1 MKKSTDE
8 IKNLT
13 GTNVAKS
20 DKSKKK
26 VTKSTDKKKKLSGRK
41 DLTEMVFILDRSGS
55 MDGLEADTIG
65 GFNRLLTKQKKVKGD
80 ALITTVLFDDRYE
93 LLHEREEIKDVAKLT
108 ENEYFVR
115 GCTALL
121 DAVGKTITKIAHAQ
135 KQMDEDER
143 PAHTMFVIITDGY
156 ENASH
161 EYNGNAILKMVTKQ
175 QDKHGWE
182 FVFIGSNIDAIA
194 TAGRIGIRRS
204 RAVNAMHDGAGQ
216 MLSYD
221 AVDCMASCVRAS
233 SPVDVSWRKRVDEDY
248 RKRNK

>member
-8 IKNLT
+8 IKNVT
-13 GTNVAKS
+13 STKVAKS

-26 VTKSTDKKKKLSGRK
+26 VTKSTDKKKLSGRK

-80 ALITTVLFDDRYE
+80 ALITTVLFDDHYE
-93 LLHEREEIKDVAKLT
+93 LLHDREDIKDVAKLT
-108 ENEYFVR
+108 ETEYFVR

-161 EYNGNAILKMVTKQ
+161 EYDGSKILKMVTKQ
-175 QDKHGWE
+175 QEKHDWE

-194 TAGRIGIRRS
+194 TASRIGIRRS

-216 MLSYD
+216 RLSYD
-221 AVDCMASCVRAS
+221 AVGCMASCVRAS
-233 SPVDVSWRKRVDEDY
+233 APVGESWRKRVDEDY
-248 RKRNK
+248 RNRKK